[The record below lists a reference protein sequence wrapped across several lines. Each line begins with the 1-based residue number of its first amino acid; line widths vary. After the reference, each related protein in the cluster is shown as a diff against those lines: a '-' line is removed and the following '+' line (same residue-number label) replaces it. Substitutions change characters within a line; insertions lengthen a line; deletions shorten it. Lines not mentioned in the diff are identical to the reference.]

1 MTEITYRTFKVL
13 PKIYILLITWLSYPD
28 WQIKMCRQVKGQT
41 IHTHTHTQMSQYL
54 IRVHT
59 NWCDRVWSRVCVCV
73 VSHTSEFIKCQDNT
87 FSTPFMLYKILIL
100 GTIWST
106 KNWVEFLIFLIFYY
120 RMSLMEACFCHNLQK
135 WKR

>member
-41 IHTHTHTQMSQYL
+41 IHTHTHICLS
-54 IRVHT
+54 I
-59 NWCDRVWSRVCVCV
+59 WSEFTLTDVTVSDHVCVCVCV